1 MPGPLRKIGAGKRK
15 RDAFIR
21 APWLRS
27 GRRTAL
33 VMSAA
38 TSSVPAVSYAV
49 TPVPAATS
57 VFPTQEAAEKP
68 PSRATVAGG
77 VPAVA
82 TAASE
87 TPDQII
93 QKTH

>member
-33 VMSAA
+33 VMS
-38 TSSVPAVSYAV
+38 AV